1 MVRAGTG
8 RPPALPARSFH
19 DAHADCLGCITDFFN
34 DVSRY
39 PTAAQKAELLAVV
52 TSMKGCEGYTLQKLT
67 AYFSRMRIERKQ
79 PVAFVKAESPD
90 SLSNA
95 GELTPSFVAP
105 RPAHIAGQRQETFFL
120 LY

>member
-1 MVRAGTG
+1 MHG
-8 RPPALPARSFH
+8 RGDPPLPARSFH
-19 DAHADCLGCITDFFN
+19 DADADYLECVTDFFN

-79 PVAFVKAESPD
+79 PVVFVKAESPD

-95 GELTPSFVAP
+95 GELIPSFCGTTDGAYSWSAVGN
-105 RPAHIAGQRQETFFL
+105 IFL
-120 LY
+120 FY